1 MRPRCLPFKIFLFP
15 QRNRRNGRSSDR
27 RHSGQAETK
36 TTHRS
41 GGSPKTPV
49 GSETRRTSHPG
60 RLPHFPADSGKIPR
74 GDEPSRPG
82 RQGAISVGTAV
93 SKTCG
98 QRDYHAHRPGQGGV
112 ALYLFSDCALTWFET
127 YSKPNIETVT
137 ATTYK
142 RQLIGPAYQRY
153 PRPYRPGLS
162 GNPGPT
168 PPTPGRSAGTARG
181 RH

>member
-1 MRPRCLPFKIFLFP
+1 
-15 QRNRRNGRSSDR
+15 
-27 RHSGQAETK
+27 
-36 TTHRS
+36 
-41 GGSPKTPV
+41 
-49 GSETRRTSHPG
+49 
-60 RLPHFPADSGKIPR
+60 
-74 GDEPSRPG
+74 
-82 RQGAISVGTAV
+82 V

-142 RQLIGPAYQRY
+142 RQRIGPAYQRY

-168 PPTPGRSAGTARG
+168 PPTSGGGARVTGG